1 MISLKTKNLMK
12 NVWQKQPLQVCIDK
26 LKVDHLVEASLHMY
40 MAGICMCRAN
50 YGHVQYLPPEFHH
63 LGFHLQC
70 KRWNFLNQSTI
81 AKV

>member
-1 MISLKTKNLMK
+1 MISLKTHNLME
-12 NVWQKQPLQVCIDK
+12 NVWQKQPSQVPIDK
-26 LKVDHLVEASLHMY
+26 LKVDNLVEASLHS

-70 KRWNFLNQSTI
+70 KRWNVLNQSTI
-81 AKV
+81 VKV